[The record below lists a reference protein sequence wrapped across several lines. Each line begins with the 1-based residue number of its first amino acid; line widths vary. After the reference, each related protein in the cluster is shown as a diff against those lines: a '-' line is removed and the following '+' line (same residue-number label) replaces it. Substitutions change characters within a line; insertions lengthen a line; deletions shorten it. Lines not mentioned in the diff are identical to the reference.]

1 MIEKIQF
8 AVTCGARNRETLTGE
23 FDSVVY
29 VIRDGKMYFSWLDR
43 LMDGREM
50 VQLGDTRHAPVT
62 IEALAERLTRK
73 GFIPLP
79 RCKVLNRLSRKIPP
93 VDEWRW
99 HDRHG

>member
-1 MIEKIQF
+1 
-8 AVTCGARNRETLTGE
+8 
-23 FDSVVY
+23 
-29 VIRDGKMYFSWLDR
+29 
-43 LMDGREM
+43 M
-50 VQLGDTRHAPVT
+50 VQLGDTRHATVT